1 MYKMVFLVAL
11 LGILG
16 CEGEVLPQHNQDCSN
31 DGIGCNTGFVC
42 EDDRLGAYRCT
53 SESDADAWQPDS
65 DLILD
70 QMVPEDAEVP
80 DVAPPEPM
88 GGLWTI
94 DFQDSPLGNYTK
106 ARIEADWQ
114 GTQWANPSDRVTIED
129 EDGNRFARVQYP
141 RGGVGPGEGGAQWR
155 VNFQSFRER
164 TYDELYVSYRIR
176 FRPDFDFVLGGKLP
190 GLLGGEG
197 NTGGNTPDGHDGWSG
212 RMMWRRAGAAVQ
224 YLYHPDQPG
233 RYGEDLEWDRVFPTG
248 QWVTVEHRFVINTP
262 GQRDGIVQAW
272 YNGVLALDR
281 QNIRFRDTLDF
292 AVDGFYFST
301 FFGGSG
307 DEWAPSRD
315 EYIDFDDF
323 VFSDR
328 PITHRP

>member
-1 MYKMVFLVAL
+1 MAV
-11 LGILG
+11 
-16 CEGEVLPQHNQDCSN
+16 E
-31 DGIGCNTGFVC
+31 
-42 EDDRLGAYRCT
+42 
-53 SESDADAWQPDS
+53 
-65 DLILD
+65 
-70 QMVPEDAEVP
+70 
-80 DVAPPEPM
+80 APPEPM
-88 GGLWTI
+88 GGLWAI
-94 DFQDSPLGNYTK
+94 DFQNSPLGNYTV

-114 GTQWANPSDRVTIED
+114 GTRWASPNDRVTIED
-129 EDGNRFARVQYP
+129 EGGNRFARVQYP
-141 RGGVGPGEGGAQWR
+141 RGGVGPGEGGAQWW
-155 VNFQSFRER
+155 VDFQPFRHR
-164 TYDELYVSYRIR
+164 TYDEFYVSYRIR

-197 NTGGNTPDGHDGWSG
+197 NTGGNTPDGRDGWSG
-212 RMMWRRAGAAVQ
+212 RMMWRRAGAVVQ

-248 QWVTVEHRFVINTP
+248 QWVTVEHRIVINTP
-262 GQRDGIVQAW
+262 GQRDGVVQAW
-272 YNGVLALDR
+272 YNGVLAFDR
-281 QNIRFRDTLDF
+281 RNIRFRDIPDF

-307 DEWAPSRD
+307 DAWAPSRD